1 MNLRKHICILRV
13 APLVSLAAI
22 ALYPGIRAIADTPR
36 TGSQDEYFDLMGKAD
51 TAISDRN
58 WDEAEQYLLR
68 ALSTDPANPSNVL
81 ILSNLGI
88 VQYNLGRDSL
98 ALRSLDEAHRKAPRS
113 VTVLSNRADVLLAM
127 GRDSLAN
134 NDYASITRLDSTNV
148 DARYMHAMLSLRQG
162 DTVACHRQC
171 DLLLEIAPDSL
182 QTGIACASLF
192 TATEQWEKAI
202 PFYTK
207 VIDKDPSSHFYGARA
222 VCYLMTGRLNEAS
235 ADITTGLEHNPD
247 DKELYLYRAYLNKMR
262 YMHDDAIDDLRRAL
276 NSPK

>member
-1 MNLRKHICILRV
+1 MEIRKYILHYRT
-13 APLVSLAAI
+13 AALLSLSAI
-22 ALYPGIRAIADTPR
+22 SLYPGIRAFADDNPT
-36 TGSQDEYFDLMGKAD
+36 SSSEEYFDLMGKAD
-51 TAISDRN
+51 IAIADSN

-68 ALSTDPANPSNVL
+68 ALSAQPDNPSNVL

-98 ALRSLDEAHRKAPRS
+98 ALRSLNEAHSKAPRS

-134 NDYASITRLDSTNV
+134 NDYAAIARLDSTNI
-148 DARYMHAMLSLRQG
+148 DARYMHAMLSLRRG
-162 DTVACHRQC
+162 DTVTCHRQC
-171 DLLLEIAPDSL
+171 DILLKIAPDSL
-182 QTGIACASLF
+182 QTGIANASLL

-207 VIDKDPSSHFYGARA
+207 IIAKDPSSHFYGARA

-235 ADITTGLEHNPD
+235 ADITTGLEHNPA

-262 YMHDDAIDDLRRAL
+262 YMHDDALDDLRRAL